1 MNETIAL
8 TMRFQ
13 FARSEELRFLSHL
26 DQQSTFQRAFRRA
39 NIPIAYSNG
48 FHAHQR
54 LSFATALSVGMTSS
68 CEYADIRLTQEIAP
82 ETFCT
87 LMNDVLPK
95 GLHVIKASLIKGK
108 TASLSSLITSSSYQI
123 KIFDHSSDPEIEKAI
138 QKFLC
143 QDDIIIEKR
152 NKKGRFHKMNARPY
166 IESFSI
172 VPDTD
177 DLLFTLRISYHNQA
191 TIKPSLILQ
200 AFERFSGQSF
210 GDADLWQIHRKSLMG
225 IE

>member
-13 FARSEELRFLSHL
+13 FARTEELRFLSHL

-39 NIPIAYSNG
+39 DIPIAYSNG

-68 CEYADIRLTQEIAP
+68 CEYADIRLTKEIAP

-87 LMNDVLPK
+87 CMNRVLPK

-108 TASLSSLITSSSYQI
+108 TSSLSSLIISSIYQVRILDHTSDS
-123 KIFDHSSDPEIEKAI
+123 EIEKAI

-152 NKKGRFHKMNARPY
+152 NKKGKFHKINARPY
-166 IESFSI
+166 IKYFSI

-177 DLLFTLRISYHNQA
+177 DLLFTLRIGYHNQA

-200 AFERFSGQSF
+200 AFEQFSGQNF
-210 GDADLWQIHRKSLMG
+210 GDADLWQIHRNSLLG